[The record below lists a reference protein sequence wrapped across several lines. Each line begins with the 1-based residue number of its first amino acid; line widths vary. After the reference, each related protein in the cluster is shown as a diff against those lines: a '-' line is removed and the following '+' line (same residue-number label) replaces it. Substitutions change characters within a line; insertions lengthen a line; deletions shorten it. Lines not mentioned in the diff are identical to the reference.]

1 MSKLKKIHH
10 LNVDVHKKISI
21 FMKWAMCQSLKILIL
36 KLGKNNTNAKEYELK
51 LKKHILH

>member
-1 MSKLKKIHH
+1 
-10 LNVDVHKKISI
+10 
-21 FMKWAMCQSLKILIL
+21 MKWAMCQSLKILIL